1 MDDLMAHPW
10 QMPEYKGNC
19 FTRAFQV
26 LGEMIELTE
35 VTEPNTDT
43 EDEGSPT
50 YESFS
55 TRYFRLSRKH
65 VGMLVAAVQCELRM
79 RTHL

>member
-1 MDDLMAHPW
+1 MEDLMAHPW
-10 QMPEYKGNC
+10 NTTEYRGNC

-35 VTEPNTDT
+35 VTEPDTDT
-43 EDEGSPT
+43 ENEGSST
-50 YESFS
+50 SESFGA
-55 TRYFRLSRKH
+55 RYYRLSRKH
-65 VGMLVAAVQCELRM
+65 VGMLVAAVQGELQM